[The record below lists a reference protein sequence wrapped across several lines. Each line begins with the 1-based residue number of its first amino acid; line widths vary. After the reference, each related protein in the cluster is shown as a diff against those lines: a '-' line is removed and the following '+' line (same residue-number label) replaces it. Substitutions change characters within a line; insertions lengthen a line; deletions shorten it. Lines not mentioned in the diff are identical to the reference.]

1 MPYFSH
7 QEPRDDEPR
16 EPVFRQP
23 VEDDVGYDE
32 DDDGEL
38 DFYDDDGQPVTDEEK
53 RLIRQGRWRMLAGVG
68 DFFGVVAG
76 TIAILVLTALLVSLV
91 TWVQRDITQSFTLWQ
106 TKL

>member
-7 QEPRDDEPR
+7 QEPREDEPR
-16 EPVFRQP
+16 EPVFQQP
-23 VEDDVGYDE
+23 VEDDVGYDDE
-32 DDDGEL
+32 DYDEEL
-38 DFYDDDGQPVTDEEK
+38 DFDDGQPVTDEER
-53 RLIRQGRWRMLAGVG
+53 RLIRQGRWRVLAGVG

-76 TIAILVLTALLVSLV
+76 TIAILVLTALLVSLI

>member
-7 QEPRDDEPR
+7 QEPREDEPR
-16 EPVFRQP
+16 EPVFQQP

-32 DDDGEL
+32 DDDEE
-38 DFYDDDGQPVTDEEK
+38 FAFDDGRPVTDEER
-53 RLIRQGRWRMLAGVG
+53 RLIRQGRWRVLAGVG

-76 TIAILVLTALLVSLV
+76 TIAILVLTALLVSLI